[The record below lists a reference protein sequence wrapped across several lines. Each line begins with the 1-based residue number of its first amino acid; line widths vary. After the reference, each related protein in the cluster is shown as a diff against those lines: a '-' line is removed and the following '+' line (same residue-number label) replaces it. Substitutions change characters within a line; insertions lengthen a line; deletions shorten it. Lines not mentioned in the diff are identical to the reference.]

1 MRVGGAS
8 DRLARRDSGN
18 VAVSVWE
25 KFEAYTVDSRVIR
38 RISHFRRSFVNASG
52 VDVVGG

>member
-8 DRLARRDSGN
+8 DRLARSDSGN

-38 RISHFRRSFVNASG
+38 RISHFRRSSVNASG